1 MAGKKGRS
9 GRRKSTSTLV
19 MEALAENDNH
29 LPEYLEALRSIA
41 LDDNAP
47 KKERIDCLIYL
58 VNRSQG
64 TPKALTDLRM
74 KNLPELTADDMAL
87 ILLAKKRQMEAVGQ
101 AEPMLLPEA
110 GEYD

>member
-19 MEALAENDNH
+19 MQALMENDNH

-41 LDDNAP
+41 LDDNVP
-47 KKERIDCLIYL
+47 KKERIGCLIYL
-58 VNRSQG
+58 INRSQG
-64 TPKALTDLRM
+64 APKALTDLRM

-87 ILLAKKRQMEAVGQ
+87 VLLAKKRQMELLEQ
-101 AEPMLLPEA
+101 DEPKLLEEA
-110 GEYD
+110 SEYN